1 MFGERTLHTRR
12 KDLQNKIE
20 ERVEESDKTA
30 VLNMQN
36 IVFCFCLSIK
46 IFCVNCSLTGVTLTL
61 VELEENK

>member
-36 IVFCFCLSIK
+36 ISKTLCF
-46 IFCVNCSLTGVTLTL
+46 VSLLALKSSV
-61 VELEENK
+61 